1 MVERVTIAYDGAEHA
16 FDLDHDHHR
25 WTAVDPVSEKELDE
39 GDYPL
44 IAMSGAKRY
53 ALYSDHTFS
62 LANLHTVKAVAD
74 TRSYAAGDTVFK
86 AGDVGNEMLVIVD
99 GTVEISVGAFKAT
112 LGPGEMVGEMA
123 LVDDRHRRIATV
135 VALSALTVTPIDRS
149 RFEYLIG
156 HDPGFGYEV
165 LRTMADRLRDMDAG
179 YVKQS

>member
-1 MVERVTIAYDGAEHA
+1 MVERVTIAYDGAEHV

-25 WTAVDPVSEKELDE
+25 WTAVDPASVKELDE

-62 LANLHTVKAVAD
+62 LANLHTVKAVDD

-99 GTVEISVGAFKAT
+99 GT
-112 LGPGEMVGEMA
+112 
-123 LVDDRHRRIATV
+123 
-135 VALSALTVTPIDRS
+135 
-149 RFEYLIG
+149 
-156 HDPGFGYEV
+156 
-165 LRTMADRLRDMDAG
+165 
-179 YVKQS
+179 